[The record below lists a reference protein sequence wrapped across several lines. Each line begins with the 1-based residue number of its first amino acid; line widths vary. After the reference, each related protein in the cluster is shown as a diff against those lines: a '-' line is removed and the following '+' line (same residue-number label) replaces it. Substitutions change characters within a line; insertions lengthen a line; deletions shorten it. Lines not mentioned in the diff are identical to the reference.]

1 MGLST
6 VELIMAVEDEFGIEL
21 AEADA
26 AKLAVLGEMHAHIV
40 QAIRQRG
47 ESPNETDVWERL
59 KAIGVEQLG
68 VHPAEVTRAAHLVN
82 DLGAD

>member
-6 VELIMAVEDEFGIEL
+6 VELIMAVEDEFGIGH

-40 QAIRQRG
+40 HAIRQRG
-47 ESPNETDVWERL
+47 ESPHESDVWERL
-59 KAIGVEQLG
+59 RAIVVEQLG
-68 VHPAEVTRAAHLVN
+68 VRPAEVTRAAHLVR